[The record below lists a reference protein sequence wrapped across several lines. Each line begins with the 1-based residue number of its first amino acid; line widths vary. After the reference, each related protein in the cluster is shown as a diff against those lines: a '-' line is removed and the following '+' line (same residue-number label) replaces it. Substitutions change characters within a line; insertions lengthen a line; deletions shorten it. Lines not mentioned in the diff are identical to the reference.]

1 VGRIIAVGDRNQAI
15 YGFRGAHSASMDEIE
30 NRFHARTLPLSVSYR
45 CPQAVVLKAREW
57 VERIEWA
64 EGAEE
69 GYVGEEG
76 TDWRGQAALAL
87 GAAEDTLQR
96 FEETFPLAGKHDAI
110 LTDKTGREHSLDFAT
125 SSLAMPYGMSQSK
138 IAEKLEGI
146 SKWKELKDFHAGD
159 AILCRLTRPLVA
171 LAFELVRSR
180 IGCRV
185 LGRDIG
191 QGLVALV
198 RRICKRYRLSD
209 GSPLEGQEG
218 FGESLSLYLADQRAR
233 MTAKRKYSELGR
245 LEDQVATIQVFMDS
259 GEVEGDAR
267 AAGRGKSRA
276 VVVAEAT
283 VRALIAEIEGLF
295 SDNGDK
301 TRTVT
306 LSTVHKAKGLEWERV
321 FILRADWRWARQEW
335 EFQAERNIAYV
346 ACTRAR
352 RELRYLLPGDVG
364 LED

>member
-1 VGRIIAVGDRNQAI
+1 MIMTAPA
-15 YGFRGAHSASMDEIE
+15 GAGYADD
-30 NRFHARTLPLSVSYR
+30 L
-45 CPQAVVLKAREW
+45 
-57 VERIEWA
+57 A
-64 EGAEE
+64 EYEPCGCE
-69 GYVGEEG
+69 GV
-76 TDWRGQAALAL
+76 
-87 GAAEDTLQR
+87 
-96 FEETFPLAGKHDAI
+96 
-110 LTDKTGREHSLDFAT
+110 
-125 SSLAMPYGMSQSK
+125 
-138 IAEKLEGI
+138 

-171 LAFELVRSR
+171 LAFELVRAR

-209 GSPLEGQEG
+209 GASLEG

-245 LEDQVATIQVFMDS
+245 LEDQVATIQVFMEG
-259 GEVEGDAR
+259 GEHAKSESTDGGRMADLDA
-267 AAGRGKSRA
+267 S
-276 VVVAEAT
+276 E
-283 VRALIAEIEGLF
+283 VRQERTIGELIREVEGLF

-335 EFQAERNIAYV
+335 EFQQEKNIAYV

-352 RELRYLLPGDVG
+352 RELRYLLPADVG
-364 LED
+364 LEDS